1 VIKKR
6 RFLSRAAGAA
16 RLYHVLIISQHNCDR
31 FAIEQKE
38 HSVSYQLLALDIDGT
53 IVANDLAIL
62 PEVAAAVAAAQARGI
77 RVTLATGRMYGST
90 LPYAERLGIHDPLIC
105 YQGGMI
111 RDPLTHEI
119 YEHTAMP
126 GELAAEAIELLS
138 QAGIFVI
145 AYVDE
150 RMCVSHRTPE
160 LENYLRW
167 HPEGIELVIAP
178 ELAAHSAAN
187 PPTKL
192 LFTAPAEVVEREM
205 LRLAAHF
212 GDQLAVIRSHA
223 IFGELTAP
231 GISKGSALKSLAAR
245 LGIPR
250 EQVVAIGDHEN
261 DLPMIAWAGLGLA
274 MGNAIP
280 VVRETADA
288 VIPSV
293 EEAGVAWAIE
303 RYLLADQRPTTNDQ
317 GG

>member
-1 VIKKR
+1 
-6 RFLSRAAGAA
+6 L
-16 RLYHVLIISQHNCDR
+16 
-31 FAIEQKE
+31 FAIDQKE

-53 IVANDLAIL
+53 IVANDLAIR
-62 PEVAAAVAAAQARGI
+62 PEVTTAIAAAQARGI

-90 LPYAERLGIHDPLIC
+90 LPYAKRLGIHDPLIC

-119 YEHTAMP
+119 YEHTTMP
-126 GELAAEAIELLS
+126 GELAAEASELLG

-145 AYVDE
+145 AYVNE
-150 RMCVSHRTPE
+150 RMCVTHRAPE

-167 HPEGIELVIAP
+167 HPEGIEVVIAP
-178 ELAAHSAAN
+178 ELAGYVTAN

-205 LRLAAHF
+205 LRMAGHF
-212 GDQLAVIRSHA
+212 GDRLAVIRSHA

-231 GISKGSALKSLAAR
+231 GVSKGSALKTLAAR

-280 VVRETADA
+280 AAREVADA

-303 RYLLADQRPTTNDQ
+303 RYLLTDQRPTTNDHRR
-317 GG
+317 

>member
-1 VIKKR
+1 
-6 RFLSRAAGAA
+6 
-16 RLYHVLIISQHNCDR
+16 
-31 FAIEQKE
+31 
-38 HSVSYQLLALDIDGT
+38 VSYRLLALDIDGT
-53 IVANDLAIL
+53 ILANDLVIL
-62 PEVAAAVAAAQARGI
+62 PEVTEAIGAAQARGI

-90 LPYAERLGIHDPLIC
+90 VPYAQRLGIRDPLIC

-111 RDPLTHEI
+111 RDPLTGEI
-119 YEHTAMP
+119 YEHTTMA
-126 GELAAEAIELLS
+126 GDLAAEAVELL
-138 QAGIFVI
+138 QAAGIFVI

-150 RMCVSHRTPE
+150 RMCVARRGPE
-160 LENYLRW
+160 LETYLTW
-167 HPEGIELVIAP
+167 HPEGVEVVVVP
-178 ELAAHSAAN
+178 DVAAHVAAH

-192 LFTAPAEVVEREM
+192 LFTAPSEVVEREM

-212 GDQLAVIRSHA
+212 GDRLAVIRSHA

-231 GISKGSALKSLAAR
+231 GISKGSALKTLAAR

-280 VVRETADA
+280 AVRAAADA

-303 RYLLADQRPTTNDQ
+303 HYLL
-317 GG
+317 

>member
-1 VIKKR
+1 MP
-6 RFLSRAAGAA
+6 
-16 RLYHVLIISQHNCDR
+16 
-31 FAIEQKE
+31 
-38 HSVSYQLLALDIDGT
+38 YQLLALDIDGT

-62 PEVAAAVAAAQARGI
+62 PEVAAAIAAAQARGV

-111 RDPLTHEI
+111 RDPLTREI
-119 YEHTAMP
+119 YEHTTMP
-126 GELAAEAIELLS
+126 GELAAEAIELLG
-138 QAGIFVI
+138 QVGVFVI

-150 RMCVSHRTPE
+150 RMCVTHHSPE
-160 LENYLRW
+160 MENYLRW
-167 HPEGIELVIAP
+167 HPEGIEVVIAP
-178 ELAAHSAAN
+178 ELAGYAIAN

-192 LFTAPAEVVEREM
+192 LFTAPADVVEHEM
-205 LRLAAHF
+205 LRLAGHF
-212 GDQLAVIRSHA
+212 GDRLAVIRSHA

-231 GISKGSALKSLAAR
+231 GVNKGSALKTLAAR

-250 EQVVAIGDHEN
+250 EQVMAIGDHEN

-303 RYLLADQRPTTNDQ
+303 RYLLADHRLTKIED
-317 GG
+317 

>member
-1 VIKKR
+1 
-6 RFLSRAAGAA
+6 
-16 RLYHVLIISQHNCDR
+16 LITWQHNCDH
-31 FAIEQKE
+31 FAIDQKE
-38 HSVSYQLLALDIDGT
+38 YNVPYQLLALDIDGT
-53 IVANDLAIL
+53 IVANDLAIR
-62 PEVAAAVAAAQARGI
+62 PEVAAAIAAAQVRGV

-90 LPYAERLGIHDPLIC
+90 LPYAEQLGIRDPLIC

-111 RDPLTHEI
+111 RDPLTREI
-119 YEHTAMP
+119 YAHTTMP
-126 GELAAEAIELLS
+126 GDLAAEAVELLS

-150 RMCVSHRTPE
+150 RMCVARRTPE
-160 LENYLRW
+160 LETYLRW
-167 HPEGIELVIAP
+167 HPEDIEVVVAP
-178 ELAAHSAAN
+178 DLAAHSAAN

-212 GDQLAVIRSHA
+212 GDRLAVIRSHA

-231 GISKGSALKSLAAR
+231 GISKGSALKTLAAH
-245 LGIPR
+245 LGIAR
-250 EQVVAIGDHEN
+250 EQVMAIGDHEN

-280 VVRETADA
+280 AVREAADA
-288 VIPSV
+288 IIPSV

-317 GG
+317 GR

>member
-1 VIKKR
+1 M
-6 RFLSRAAGAA
+6 
-16 RLYHVLIISQHNCDR
+16 
-31 FAIEQKE
+31 
-38 HSVSYQLLALDIDGT
+38 SYQLLALDLDGT
-53 IVANDLAIL
+53 ILANDLVIL
-62 PEVAAAVAAAQARGI
+62 PEVAAAVGAAQARGI
-77 RVTLATGRMYGST
+77 HVTLATGRMYGST
-90 LPYAERLGIHDPLIC
+90 LPYAERLGIRDPLIC

-119 YEHTAMP
+119 YAHTTMP
-126 GELAAEAIELLS
+126 GELAAEAIELLE
-138 QAGIFVI
+138 QVGIFVI

-150 RMCVSHRTPE
+150 RMCVAQRTPE

-167 HPEGIELVIAP
+167 HPEGIEVVIAP
-178 ELAAHSAAN
+178 DLAAHMVSN

-212 GDQLAVIRSHA
+212 GDRLAVMRSHA

-231 GISKGSALKSLAAR
+231 GISKGSALKTLAAR

-280 VVRETADA
+280 AVRAAADA
-288 VIPSV
+288 VIPPV

-303 RYLLADQRPTTNDQ
+303 RYLLAGQRPATNDE

>member
-1 VIKKR
+1 
-6 RFLSRAAGAA
+6 
-16 RLYHVLIISQHNCDR
+16 LITSQHNCDH
-31 FAIEQKE
+31 FAIDQKE
-38 HSVSYQLLALDIDGT
+38 YRVSYQLLALDIDGT
-53 IVANDLAIL
+53 IVANDLAVR
-62 PEVAAAVAAAQARGI
+62 PEVAAAIAAAQTRGA

-90 LPYAERLGIHDPLIC
+90 LPYAKQLGIRDPLIC

-111 RDPLTHEI
+111 RDPQTREI
-119 YEHTAMP
+119 YEHTTMP
-126 GELAAEAIELLS
+126 GDLAAEAVELLC

-150 RMCVSHRTPE
+150 RMCVARRTPE
-160 LENYLRW
+160 LETYLRW
-167 HPEGIELVIAP
+167 HPEEIEVVVAP
-178 ELAAHSAAN
+178 DLAAHSVAN

-212 GDQLAVIRSHA
+212 GGRLAVIRSHA

-231 GISKGSALKSLAAR
+231 GISKGSALKTLAAR

-250 EQVVAIGDHEN
+250 EQVMAIGDHEN

-280 VVRETADA
+280 AVRDAADA
-288 VIPSV
+288 IIPSV

-303 RYLLADQRPTTNDQ
+303 RYLLS
-317 GG
+317 

>member
-1 VIKKR
+1 
-6 RFLSRAAGAA
+6 
-16 RLYHVLIISQHNCDR
+16 
-31 FAIEQKE
+31 
-38 HSVSYQLLALDIDGT
+38 VSYRLLALDIDGT
-53 IVANDLAIL
+53 IVANDLAIR
-62 PEVAAAVAAAQARGI
+62 PEVAAAITTAQARGV

-90 LPYAERLGIHDPLIC
+90 LPYAEQLGIRDPLIC

-111 RDPLTHEI
+111 RDPLTREI
-119 YEHTAMP
+119 YAHTTMP
-126 GELAAEAIELLS
+126 GDPAAEAVELLS
-138 QAGIFVI
+138 EAGIFVI

-150 RMCVSHRTPE
+150 RMCVAHHTPE
-160 LENYLRW
+160 LETYLRW
-167 HPEGIELVIAP
+167 HPEGIELVMAP
-178 ELAAHSAAN
+178 DLAAYIAAN

-192 LFTAPAEVVEREM
+192 LFIASAEVIEREM

-212 GDQLAVIRSHA
+212 GDRLAVIRSHA

-231 GISKGSALKSLAAR
+231 GISKGSALKTLAAR

-280 VVRETADA
+280 AVREAADA

-303 RYLLADQRPTTNDQ
+303 RYLLS
-317 GG
+317 

>member
-1 VIKKR
+1 
-6 RFLSRAAGAA
+6 
-16 RLYHVLIISQHNCDR
+16 LIISNTI
-31 FAIEQKE
+31 AIVSQLDQKE

-62 PEVAAAVAAAQARGI
+62 PEVAAAITAAQGHGV

-90 LPYAERLGIHDPLIC
+90 LPYAKRLGIHDPLIC

-119 YEHTAMP
+119 YEHTTMS
-126 GELAAEAIELLS
+126 GELAAEAIELLD

-150 RMCVSHRTPE
+150 RMCVTHRAPE

-167 HPEGIELVIAP
+167 HPEGIEVVIAP
-178 ELAAHSAAN
+178 ELAAHMATN

-212 GDQLAVIRSHA
+212 GERLAVIRSHA

-231 GISKGSALKSLAAR
+231 GISKGSALKILAAR

-280 VVRETADA
+280 AVREAADA

-303 RYLLADQRPTTNDQ
+303 RYLLS
-317 GG
+317 